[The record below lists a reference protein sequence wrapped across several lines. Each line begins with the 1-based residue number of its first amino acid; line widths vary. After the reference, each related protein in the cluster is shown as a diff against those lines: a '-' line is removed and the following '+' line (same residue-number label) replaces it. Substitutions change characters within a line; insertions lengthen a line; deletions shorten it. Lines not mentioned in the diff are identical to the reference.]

1 MDRLDAITPLAAPP
15 LAQSAFEL
23 TANRPAGPYDEAAFP
38 HSTQQRRD
46 GGLQVAQISRRAVML
61 GLVGAGLAACSKP
74 FARLSVPSTPPP
86 TPSPLPG
93 ATPSPSPS
101 IDTRPR
107 WPLTGKL
114 LKTESKARRA
124 AVAVKVPDNRREH
137 PQRGIDKADIVFVE
151 LDGYRDPSGYSGTRL
166 VPVFHSRV
174 TEDVGPVRSIRPVDI
189 PLLSPMHALI
199 GNTGAAPWVVN
210 YVKRHRA
217 HLEGL
222 LSYMNTRRTGSYGI
236 DPSRV
241 YTLNGDK
248 YYDKAVVCHP
258 AILARQ
264 TKRFRSGPPQPYFP
278 FASTQREVS
287 VRQGKRGRSIKIPYK
302 ADGFFMGY
310 EYDKKEKRYLRSM
323 PWGAHVLADGTRVST
338 DNVLVIKAEQH
349 YGKIFRGSGHDEP
362 LHDIIKARGKF
373 YYFNRGR
380 YVVGSWRKGK
390 VQEPF
395 EFTLKNGTP
404 LKMAPGQTFVELPSV
419 GAKLRVEARSR
430 ST

>member
-1 MDRLDAITPLAAPP
+1 M
-15 LAQSAFEL
+15 
-23 TANRPAGPYDEAAFP
+23 
-38 HSTQQRRD
+38 
-46 GGLQVAQISRRAVML
+46 AQISRRAVLL
-61 GLVGAGLAACSKP
+61 GVVGAGLAACSKP
-74 FARLSVPSTPPP
+74 SAQLSVPSTPPP
-86 TPSPLPG
+86 TPPSLPS

-114 LKTESKARRA
+114 LKNKDKATHA

-151 LDGYRDPSGYSGTRL
+151 LEGYRDASGYSGTRL
-166 VPVFHSRV
+166 VPVFHSRMAD
-174 TEDVGPVRSIRPVDI
+174 DVAPVRSIRPVDI
-189 PLLSPMHALI
+189 PLLSPIHALI

-210 YVKRHRA
+210 YVKRYRA

-236 DPSRV
+236 DSSRV
-241 YTLNGDK
+241 YTLNGDN
-248 YYDKAVVCHP
+248 YYDKAVICHP

-278 FASTQREVS
+278 FASTRAEVS
-287 VRQGKRGRSIKIPYK
+287 AKQGKRGRSIKIPYK
-302 ADGFFMGY
+302 GDSYFMGY
-310 EYDKKEKRYLRSM
+310 EYDKEKKRYLRNM
-323 PWGAHVLADGTRVST
+323 PWGPHVLANGTQVST
-338 DNVLVIKAEQH
+338 DNVLVIKARQH
-349 YGKIFRGSGHDEP
+349 YGKIFRGGGHDEP

-380 YVVGSWRKGK
+380 YVTGIWRKRK

-395 EFTLKNGTP
+395 EFTLKDGSP
-404 LKMAPGQTFVELPSV
+404 LKMAPGQTFVELPNV
-419 GAKLRVEARSR
+419 GAKLRIKARSDR
-430 ST
+430 STGRARRV